1 MQTLILSGNLAAD
14 CEIVPG
20 KERNE
25 FIRFTVAAKEP
36 GADKDEKPTYYTCR
50 MRKTGVAERLK
61 KGRYVSLVRTSPTPI
76 WTYGYRTLMHRRS
89 PRASESSVTSLWNYG
104 SEDLCTGPE
113 RVLGA
118 QVQ

>member
-20 KERNE
+20 KEGNE
-25 FIRFTVAAKEP
+25 FIRFTVTAKEP

-61 KGRYVSLVRTSPTPI
+61 KGRYVSLV
-76 WTYGYRTLMHRRS
+76 GTLKV
-89 PRASESSVTSLWNYG
+89 SVNVK
-104 SEDLCTGPE
+104 EDKSYTNLDVWVQNLDAP
-113 RVLGA
+113 
-118 QVQ
+118 QVAPGE

>member
-20 KERNE
+20 KEGKE
-25 FIRFTVAAKEP
+25 FIRFAVAAKEP

-61 KGRYVSLVRTSPTPI
+61 KGRYVSLV
-76 WTYGYRTLMHRRS
+76 GTLKV
-89 PRASESSVTSLWNYG
+89 SVNVK
-104 SEDLCTGPE
+104 EDKSYTNLDVWVQNLDAP
-113 RVLGA
+113 
-118 QVQ
+118 QVAPGE

>member
-20 KERNE
+20 KEGNE

-61 KGRYVSLVRTSPTPI
+61 KGRYVSLV
-76 WTYGYRTLMHRRS
+76 GTLKV
-89 PRASESSVTSLWNYG
+89 SVNVK
-104 SEDLCTGPE
+104 EDKSYTNLDVWVQNLDAPQVATGE
-113 RVLGA
+113 
-118 QVQ
+118 

>member
-20 KERNE
+20 KEGNE

-50 MRKTGVAERLK
+50 MRKSGVAERLK
-61 KGRYVSLVRTSPTPI
+61 KGVFVALVGNLKVREAIKDGKVYVNHDV
-76 WTYGYRTLMHRRS
+76 WVQ
-89 PRASESSVTSLWNYG
+89 SVDVPSFSG
-104 SEDLCTGPE
+104 GE
-113 RVLGA
+113 
-118 QVQ
+118 